1 MQAHFSI
8 LSASIR
14 PEIQEQ
20 IAIGLLLVGSNSVY
34 FETSK
39 TKLEISAKLV
49 SPQVL
54 KFLKD
59 TVRQI
64 SKATN
69 AENRKFKDSF
79 SEIDNISKTFSFG
92 YLHYLSNYS
101 NNILTFSSPKTIDL
115 PADKALFEML
125 FKKYIDESGIDSK
138 KPQLHNF
145 DLFKREFFPK
155 VKPYFNTDQEIT
167 SATIPGLLMP
177 VKVDL
182 IGRNEIPVY
191 AQTIDLERQ
200 NYHIQ
205 NDIGVLLMLKEALE
219 ALSEAKGFII
229 SSEPNKN
236 KFPIQH
242 NIWNSIRNW
251 KDSEYVDLSETQ
263 LIEDYATQ
271 HGVVPL
277 I

>member
-39 TKLEISAKLV
+39 TKLEISSKLI
-49 SPQVL
+49 SPQAL
-54 KFLKD
+54 RFLKD

-64 SKATN
+64 FQATN
-69 AENRKFKDSF
+69 IENRKLKDSF
-79 SEIDNISKTFSFG
+79 PEINNIAKPFSLG
-92 YLHYLSNYS
+92 YLNYLSCYS
-101 NNILTFSSPKTIDL
+101 NNILTFSSPKTIEL
-115 PADKALFEML
+115 PADDALFQML
-125 FKKYIDESGIDSK
+125 FKKYVDEHAFENK
-138 KPQLHNF
+138 KPELHNF
-145 DLFKREFFPK
+145 DSFKKEFFPK
-155 VKPYFNTDQEIT
+155 VKTYFNIDQEIT
-167 SATIPGLLMP
+167 SKTIKGLIMP

-182 IGRNEIPVY
+182 IGKNEKTVY
-191 AQTIDLERQ
+191 AQTIDLERH

-205 NDIGVLLMLKEALE
+205 NDISVLLMLKQALG
-219 ALSEAKGFII
+219 EAKGFLI

-236 KFPIQH
+236 KYPSQH
-242 NIWNSIRNW
+242 EIWNSIRDW

-263 LIEDYATQ
+263 KIEEYATK
-271 HGVVPL
+271 HEVVPL